1 LQITQVWYSVS
12 IASKQLRLFK
22 GNALSQ
28 DKPWLNSY
36 PEGVPHQID
45 GAQFESLNDLFAQSF
60 NQYGSRLAFDCMGK
74 KITYQDLDELSW
86 DFAAYLQSQG
96 LKKGDRVALMMPNL
110 LQYPIAL
117 LGSLRAGCVV
127 VNVNPMYTARELA
140 YQLNDSGADALVILE
155 NFAHVFQSIQN
166 QVSVKHVLVTNV
178 GELMGLKGHLI
189 NAIVRH
195 VKKAVPSWSL
205 DGVISFKGALQQ
217 GKNTRASFTPVSI
230 KGDDIAFL
238 QYTGGTTGVA
248 KGAVLLHRN
257 ILANIAQIDAW
268 LEPGIRGLRIEQL
281 VFVCALPMYHIF
293 ALTACCLFGLKAG
306 ALNILVTN
314 PRDIAGFVKLLNGLK
329 EFHVFPA
336 VNTLF
341 NALMNHPKFTSID
354 FSSLLVSIGG
364 GMAVQK
370 SVAERW
376 QQLTGKPIAE
386 GYGLSETSPVVCCN
400 TPLIDG
406 FTGTIGLPLPGTDLL
421 ILDNEERLVAIGEPG
436 EICIKG
442 PQLMSGY
449 WNRDAETKQ
458 SMTAQGFFKTGDI
471 AYMTADGYVKI
482 IDRKKDTIVVS
493 GFNVYP
499 NEIEEV
505 LATMPQVLEC
515 AAVGVKDGPAGEAV
529 KVFIVKK
536 DLGLTENQVLE
547 YCKTQLTNY
556 KRPKFI
562 EFRTELPKST
572 VGKILRRELRDL
584 ES

>member
-1 LQITQVWYSVS
+1 M
-12 IASKQLRLFK
+12 
-22 GNALSQ
+22 NQ

-36 PEGVPHQID
+36 PDGVPHQVD

-60 NQYGSRLAFDCMGK
+60 AQYGSRFAFDCMGK
-74 KITYQDLDELSW
+74 KITYKELDELSW
-86 DFAAYLQSQG
+86 QFAAYLQSQG
-96 LKKGDRVALMMPNL
+96 LKKGDRIALMMPNL

-155 NFAHVFQSIQN
+155 NFAHVFQGIQD
-166 QVSVKHVLVTNV
+166 QVSIKHVLVTNV

-189 NAIVRH
+189 NWIIRN

-205 DGVISFKGALQQ
+205 NGVSSFQEALQK
-217 GKNTRASFTPVSI
+217 GKNTRSLFVPVSM
-230 KGDDIAFL
+230 KSDDIAFL

-268 LEPGIRGLRIEQL
+268 LEPGIRGLRIEQM

-293 ALTACCLFGLKAG
+293 ALTACCLFGIKAG
-306 ALNILVTN
+306 GLNILVTN
-314 PRDIAGFVKLLNGLK
+314 PRDIAGFVKLLKGLK

-341 NALMNHPKFTSID
+341 NALMNHPKFSSID

-370 SVAERW
+370 SVADRW

-406 FTGTIGLPLPGTDLL
+406 FTGTIGLPLPGTDVL
-421 ILDNEERLVAIGEPG
+421 ILDNEERSVALGEPG

-471 AYMTADGYVKI
+471 AYMTTDGYVKI

-505 LATMPQVLEC
+505 LTMMPEVLEC

-536 DLGLTENQVLE
+536 DIGLTESQVLE

-556 KRPKFI
+556 KRPKFV

-572 VGKILRRELRDL
+572 VGKILRRELRDN
-584 ES
+584 

>member
-1 LQITQVWYSVS
+1 LNQ
-12 IASKQLRLFK
+12 A
-22 GNALSQ
+22 
-28 DKPWLNSY
+28 KPWLNSY
-36 PEGVPHQID
+36 PDGVPHQID
-45 GAQFESLNDLFAQSF
+45 GAQFESLNHLFAQALD
-60 NQYGSRLAFDCMGK
+60 QYSSRLAFDCMGK
-74 KITYQDLDELSW
+74 KITYKELDELSW
-86 DFAAYLQSQG
+86 QFASYLQSSG
-96 LKKGDRVALMMPNL
+96 LKKGDRIALMMPNL

-155 NFAHVFQSIQN
+155 NFAHVFQSIQD
-166 QVSVKHVLVTNV
+166 QVRVKHVLVTNV

-189 NAIVRH
+189 NAIIRH
-195 VKKAVPSWSL
+195 VKKAVPNWSL
-205 DGVISFKGALQQ
+205 NGVSSFQEALQK
-217 GKNTRASFTPVSI
+217 GKNTRSLFVPVSM

-268 LEPGIRGLRIEQL
+268 LEPGIRGLRIEQM

-293 ALTACCLFGLKAG
+293 ALTACCLFGIKAG
-306 ALNILVTN
+306 GLNILVTN
-314 PRDIAGFVKLLNGLK
+314 PRDIAGFVKLLKGLK

-341 NALMNHPKFTSID
+341 NALMNHPKFSSID

-370 SVAERW
+370 SVADRW

-406 FTGTIGLPLPGTDLL
+406 FTGTIGLPLPGTDVL
-421 ILDNEERLVAIGEPG
+421 ILDNEERSVALGEPG

-471 AYMTADGYVKI
+471 AYMTTDGYVKI

-505 LATMPQVLEC
+505 LTMMPEVLEC

-536 DLGLTENQVLE
+536 DIGLTESQVLE

-556 KRPKFI
+556 KRPKFV

-572 VGKILRRELRDL
+572 VGKILRRELRDN
-584 ES
+584 

>member
-1 LQITQVWYSVS
+1 L
-12 IASKQLRLFK
+12 
-22 GNALSQ
+22 NQ

-36 PEGVPHQID
+36 PDGVPHQID
-45 GAQFESLNDLFAQSF
+45 GSQFESLHDLFSQSC
-60 NQYGSRLAFDCMGK
+60 NQYGSRPAFDCMGK
-74 KITYQDLDELSW
+74 KITYKELDELSW
-86 DFAAYLQSQG
+86 QFAAYLQSSG
-96 LKKGDRVALMMPNL
+96 LKKGDRIALMMPNL

-155 NFAHVFQSIQN
+155 NFAHVFQSIQD
-166 QVSVKHVLVTNV
+166 QVTVKHVLVTSV

-189 NAIVRH
+189 NLIVRH

-205 DGVISFKGALQQ
+205 DSALNFKEALQQ
-217 GKNTRASFTPVSI
+217 GKNTRASFEQVLI

-257 ILANIAQIDAW
+257 ILANIAQIDTW
-268 LEPGIRGLRIEQL
+268 LEPGLRGLRIEQL

-293 ALTACCLFGLKAG
+293 ALTACCLFGIKAG

-314 PRDIAGFVKLLNGLK
+314 PRDIAGFVKLLGGLK
-329 EFHVFPA
+329 EFHIFPA

-341 NALMNHPKFTSID
+341 NALMNHPKFTNID

-370 SVAERW
+370 SVADRW

-421 ILDNEERLVAIGEPG
+421 ILDNDERAVAIGEPG

-515 AAVGVKDGPAGEAV
+515 AAVGVNDGPAGEAV

-536 DLGLTENQVLE
+536 DLELTENQVLE

>member
-1 LQITQVWYSVS
+1 L
-12 IASKQLRLFK
+12 
-22 GNALSQ
+22 NQ

-36 PEGVPHQID
+36 PDGVPHQID
-45 GAQFESLNDLFAQSF
+45 GSQFESLHDLFSQSC
-60 NQYGSRLAFDCMGK
+60 NQYGSRPAFDCMGK
-74 KITYQDLDELSW
+74 KITYKELDELSW
-86 DFAAYLQSQG
+86 QFAAYLQSSG
-96 LKKGDRVALMMPNL
+96 LKKGDRIALMMPNL

-155 NFAHVFQSIQN
+155 NFAHVFQSIQD
-166 QVSVKHVLVTNV
+166 QVTVKHVLVTSV

-189 NAIVRH
+189 NLIVRH

-205 DGVISFKGALQQ
+205 DSALNFKEALQQ
-217 GKNTRASFTPVSI
+217 GKNTRASFEQVLI

-257 ILANIAQIDAW
+257 ILANIAQIDTW
-268 LEPGIRGLRIEQL
+268 LEPGLRGLRIEQL

-293 ALTACCLFGLKAG
+293 ALTACCLFGIKAG

-314 PRDIAGFVKLLNGLK
+314 PRDIAGFVKLLGGLK
-329 EFHVFPA
+329 EFHIFPA

-341 NALMNHPKFTSID
+341 NALMNHPKFTNID

-370 SVAERW
+370 SVADRW

-421 ILDNEERLVAIGEPG
+421 ILDNDERAVAIGEPG

-449 WNRDAETKQ
+449 WNRDTETKQ

-515 AAVGVKDGPAGEAV
+515 AAVGVNDGHAGEAV
-529 KVFIVKK
+529 KVFIVRK
-536 DLGLTENQVLE
+536 DLDLTESQVLE

-572 VGKILRRELRDL
+572 VGKILRRELRGL

>member
-1 LQITQVWYSVS
+1 M
-12 IASKQLRLFK
+12 
-22 GNALSQ
+22 NQ

-36 PEGVPHQID
+36 PDGVPHQVD
-45 GAQFESLNDLFAQSF
+45 ATQFESLNDLFAQSF
-60 NQYGSRLAFDCMGK
+60 SQYGSRLAFDCMGK
-74 KITYQDLDELSW
+74 KITYKELDELSW
-86 DFAAYLQSQG
+86 QFAAYLQSQG
-96 LKKGDRVALMMPNL
+96 LSKGDRIALMMPNL

-155 NFAHVFQSIQN
+155 NFAHVFQSIQD
-166 QVSVKHVLVTNV
+166 QVTVKHVIVTNV

-189 NAIVRH
+189 NWIIRH

-205 DGVISFKGALQQ
+205 NGVSSFKEALQK
-217 GKNTRASFTPVSI
+217 GRNAKASFIPVSM
-230 KGDDIAFL
+230 KSDDIAFL

-268 LEPGIRGLRIEQL
+268 LEPGLRGLRIEQL

-306 ALNILVTN
+306 GLNILVTN
-314 PRDIAGFVKLLNGLK
+314 PRDIPGFVKLLKGLK
-329 EFHVFPA
+329 EFHIFPA

-341 NALMNHPKFTSID
+341 NALMNHPKFSSID

-370 SVAERW
+370 SVADRW
-376 QQLTGKPIAE
+376 QKLTGKPIAE

-406 FTGTIGLPLPGTDLL
+406 FTGTIGLPLPGTDIL

-442 PQLMSGY
+442 PQLMASY
-449 WNRDAETKQ
+449 WNRDTETKQ
-458 SMTAQGFFKTGDI
+458 SMTAHGFFKTGDI

-505 LATMPQVLEC
+505 LTMMPEVLEC
-515 AAVGVKDGPAGEAV
+515 AAVGVKDGAAGEAV

-536 DLGLTENQVLE
+536 DLGLTESQVLE

-562 EFRTELPKST
+562 EFRNELPKSS
-572 VGKILRRELRDL
+572 VGKILRRELRNN
-584 ES
+584 

>member
-1 LQITQVWYSVS
+1 L
-12 IASKQLRLFK
+12 
-22 GNALSQ
+22 NQ

-36 PEGVPHQID
+36 PEGVPHQVD
-45 GAQFESLNDLFAQSF
+45 GTQFESLNDLFAQSF
-60 NQYGSRLAFDCMGK
+60 SQYGSRLAFDCMGK
-74 KITYQDLDELSW
+74 KITYKELDELSW
-86 DFAAYLQSQG
+86 QFAAYLQSQG
-96 LKKGDRVALMMPNL
+96 LSKGDRIALMMPNL

-155 NFAHVFQSIQN
+155 NFAHVFQSIQD
-166 QVSVKHVLVTNV
+166 QVSVKRVLVTNV

-189 NAIVRH
+189 NWIIRH

-205 DGVISFKGALQQ
+205 NGVSSFKEALQK
-217 GKNTRASFTPVSI
+217 GKNARTSFTPVSM

-257 ILANIAQIDAW
+257 ILANIVQIDAW
-268 LEPGIRGLRIEQL
+268 LEPGLRGLRIEQL

-306 ALNILVTN
+306 GLNILVTN
-314 PRDIAGFVKLLNGLK
+314 PRDIPGFVKLLKGLK

-341 NALMNHPKFTSID
+341 NALMNHPKFSSID

-370 SVAERW
+370 SVADRW
-376 QQLTGKPIAE
+376 QKLTGKPIAE

-406 FTGTIGLPLPGTDLL
+406 FTGTIGLPLPGTDIL
-421 ILDNEERLVAIGEPG
+421 ILDNEERSVAIGEPG

-442 PQLMSGY
+442 PQLMASY
-449 WNRDAETKQ
+449 WNRDTETRQ
-458 SMTAQGFFKTGDI
+458 SMTAHGFFKTGDI

-505 LATMPQVLEC
+505 LTMMPEVLEC
-515 AAVGVKDGPAGEAV
+515 AAVGVKDGAAGEAV

-536 DLGLTENQVLE
+536 DLGLTESQVLE

-572 VGKILRRELRDL
+572 VGKILRRELRDN
-584 ES
+584 

>member
-1 LQITQVWYSVS
+1 L
-12 IASKQLRLFK
+12 
-22 GNALSQ
+22 NQ

-36 PEGVPHQID
+36 PDGVPHQVD
-45 GAQFESLNDLFAQSF
+45 GTQFESLNDLFAQSF
-60 NQYGSRLAFDCMGK
+60 AQFGSRLAFDCMGK
-74 KITYQDLDELSW
+74 KITYKELDELSW
-86 DFAAYLQSQG
+86 QFAAYLQSQG
-96 LKKGDRVALMMPNL
+96 LSKGDRIALMMPNL

-155 NFAHVFQSIQN
+155 NFAHVFQSIQD

-189 NAIVRH
+189 NWIIRH

-205 DGVISFKGALQQ
+205 NGVSSFQEALQK
-217 GKNTRASFTPVSI
+217 GKNVRASFVPVSM

-268 LEPGIRGLRIEQL
+268 LEPGLRGLRIEQL

-306 ALNILVTN
+306 CLNILVTN
-314 PRDIAGFVKLLNGLK
+314 PRDISGFVKLLSGLK
-329 EFHVFPA
+329 EFHIFPA

-341 NALMNHPKFTSID
+341 NALMNHPKFSSID

-370 SVAERW
+370 SVADRW
-376 QQLTGKPIAE
+376 QKLTGKPIAE

-406 FTGTIGLPLPGTDLL
+406 FTGTIGLPLPGTDVL

-442 PQLMSGY
+442 PQLMASY

-458 SMTAQGFFKTGDI
+458 SMTTQGFFKTGDI

-505 LATMPQVLEC
+505 LTMMPEVLEC
-515 AAVGVKDGPAGEAV
+515 AAVGVKDGAAGEAV

-536 DLGLTENQVLE
+536 DLGLTESQVLE

-572 VGKILRRELRDL
+572 VGKILRRELRDN
-584 ES
+584 

>member
-1 LQITQVWYSVS
+1 M
-12 IASKQLRLFK
+12 
-22 GNALSQ
+22 NQ

-36 PEGVPHQID
+36 PDGVPHQVD

-60 NQYGSRLAFDCMGK
+60 AQYGSRFAFDCMGK
-74 KITYQDLDELSW
+74 KITYKELDELSW
-86 DFAAYLQSQG
+86 QFAAYLQSQG
-96 LKKGDRVALMMPNL
+96 LKKGDRIALMMPNL

-155 NFAHVFQSIQN
+155 NFAHVFQGIQD
-166 QVSVKHVLVTNV
+166 QVSIKHVLVTNV
-178 GELMGLKGHLI
+178 GELMGLKGHMI
-189 NAIVRH
+189 NWIIRN

-205 DGVISFKGALQQ
+205 NGVSSFQEALQK
-217 GKNTRASFTPVSI
+217 GKNTRSLFVPVSM

-268 LEPGIRGLRIEQL
+268 LEPGIRGLRIEQM

-293 ALTACCLFGLKAG
+293 ALTACCLFGIKAG
-306 ALNILVTN
+306 GLNILVTN
-314 PRDIAGFVKLLNGLK
+314 PRDIAGFVKLLKGLK
-329 EFHVFPA
+329 EFHIFPA

-341 NALMNHPKFTSID
+341 NALMNHPKFSSID

-370 SVAERW
+370 SVADRW

-406 FTGTIGLPLPGTDLL
+406 FTGTIGLPLPGTDVL
-421 ILDNEERLVAIGEPG
+421 ILDNEERSVALGEPG

-471 AYMTADGYVKI
+471 AYMTTDGYVKI

-505 LATMPQVLEC
+505 LTMMPEVLEC

-536 DLGLTENQVLE
+536 DIGLTESQVLE

-556 KRPKFI
+556 KRPKFV

-572 VGKILRRELRDL
+572 VGKILRRELRDN
-584 ES
+584 

>member
-1 LQITQVWYSVS
+1 M
-12 IASKQLRLFK
+12 
-22 GNALSQ
+22 NQ

-36 PEGVPHQID
+36 PDGVPHQVD
-45 GAQFESLNDLFAQSF
+45 GAQFESLNDLFTQSF
-60 NQYGSRLAFDCMGK
+60 AQYGSRLAFDCMGK
-74 KITYQDLDELSW
+74 KITYQELDELSW
-86 DFAAYLQSQG
+86 QFAAYLQSQG
-96 LKKGDRVALMMPNL
+96 LKKGDRIALMMPNL

-155 NFAHVFQSIQN
+155 NFAHVFQSIQD

-189 NAIVRH
+189 NWIIRH

-205 DGVISFKGALQQ
+205 NGVSSFQEALQK
-217 GKNTRASFTPVSI
+217 GKNVRASFVPMSM

-293 ALTACCLFGLKAG
+293 ALTACCLFGIKAG
-306 ALNILVTN
+306 GLNILVTN
-314 PRDIAGFVKLLNGLK
+314 PRDIAGFVRLLKGLK

-341 NALMNHPKFTSID
+341 NALMNHPKFSSID

-370 SVAERW
+370 SVADRW
-376 QQLTGKPIAE
+376 QKLTGKPIAE

-400 TPLIDG
+400 TPLING
-406 FTGTIGLPLPGTDLL
+406 FTGTIGLPLPGTDIL
-421 ILDNEERLVAIGEPG
+421 ILDNEERSVAIGEPG

-442 PQLMSGY
+442 PQLMASY
-449 WNRDAETKQ
+449 WKRDTETKE

-499 NEIEEV
+499 NEVEEV
-505 LATMPQVLEC
+505 LMMMPEVLEC

-536 DLGLTENQVLE
+536 DIGLTESQVLE

-556 KRPKFI
+556 KRPKFV

-572 VGKILRRELRDL
+572 VGKILRRELRDN
-584 ES
+584 

>member
-1 LQITQVWYSVS
+1 L
-12 IASKQLRLFK
+12 
-22 GNALSQ
+22 NQ

-36 PEGVPHQID
+36 PDGVPHQID
-45 GAQFESLNDLFAQSF
+45 GSQFESLHDLFSQSC
-60 NQYGSRLAFDCMGK
+60 NQYGSRPAFDCMGK
-74 KITYQDLDELSW
+74 KITYKELDELSW
-86 DFAAYLQSQG
+86 QFAAYLQSSG
-96 LKKGDRVALMMPNL
+96 LKKGDRIALMMPNL

-155 NFAHVFQSIQN
+155 NFAHVFQSIQD
-166 QVSVKHVLVTNV
+166 QVTVKHVLVTSV

-189 NAIVRH
+189 NLIVRH

-205 DGVISFKGALQQ
+205 DSALNFKEALQQ
-217 GKNTRASFTPVSI
+217 GKNTRASFEQVLI
-230 KGDDIAFL
+230 KDDDIAFL

-257 ILANIAQIDAW
+257 ILANIAQIDTW
-268 LEPGIRGLRIEQL
+268 LEPGLRGLRIEQL

-293 ALTACCLFGLKAG
+293 ALTACCLFGIKAG

-314 PRDIAGFVKLLNGLK
+314 PRDIAGFVKLLGGLK
-329 EFHVFPA
+329 EFHIFPA

-341 NALMNHPKFTSID
+341 NALMNHPKFTNID

-370 SVAERW
+370 SVADRW

-421 ILDNEERLVAIGEPG
+421 ILDNDERAVAIGEPG

-515 AAVGVKDGPAGEAV
+515 AAVGVNDGPAGEAV

-536 DLGLTENQVLE
+536 DLELTENQVLE

>member
-1 LQITQVWYSVS
+1 
-12 IASKQLRLFK
+12 
-22 GNALSQ
+22 
-28 DKPWLNSY
+28 
-36 PEGVPHQID
+36 
-45 GAQFESLNDLFAQSF
+45 
-60 NQYGSRLAFDCMGK
+60 
-74 KITYQDLDELSW
+74 
-86 DFAAYLQSQG
+86 
-96 LKKGDRVALMMPNL
+96 
-110 LQYPIAL
+110 
-117 LGSLRAGCVV
+117 
-127 VNVNPMYTARELA
+127 MYTARELA

-155 NFAHVFQSIQN
+155 NFAHVFQSIQD
-166 QVSVKHVLVTNV
+166 QVTIQHVLVTNV

-189 NAIVRH
+189 NGIIRH
-195 VKKAVPSWSL
+195 VKKAVPTWSL
-205 DGVISFKGALQQ
+205 EGVHNFKEALQQ
-217 GKNTRASFTPVSI
+217 GKNARTSFEPVSI
-230 KGDDIAFL
+230 NGDDIAFL

-268 LEPGIRGLRIEQL
+268 LEPGLRGLRIEQL

-293 ALTACCLFGLKAG
+293 ALTACCLFGIKAG

-314 PRDIAGFVKLLNGLK
+314 PKDIAGFVKLLSGLK
-329 EFHVFPA
+329 EFHIFPA

-341 NALMNHPKFTSID
+341 NALMNHPKFSNID

-370 SVAERW
+370 SVADRW
-376 QQLTGKPIAE
+376 QKLTGKPIAE

-406 FTGTIGLPLPGTDLL
+406 FTGTIGLPLPGTDIL
-421 ILDNEERLVAIGEPG
+421 ILDNEEQTVVIGEPG

-505 LATMPQVLEC
+505 LTMMPEVLEC

-536 DLGLTENQVLE
+536 DLSLTESQVLE
-547 YCKTQLTNY
+547 HCKTQLTNY

>member
-1 LQITQVWYSVS
+1 M
-12 IASKQLRLFK
+12 
-22 GNALSQ
+22 NQ

-36 PEGVPHQID
+36 PDGVPHQID
-45 GAQFESLNDLFAQSF
+45 GSQFESLHDLFSQSC
-60 NQYGSRLAFDCMGK
+60 NQYGSRPAFDCMGK
-74 KITYQDLDELSW
+74 KITYKELDELSW
-86 DFAAYLQSQG
+86 QFAAYLQSSG
-96 LKKGDRVALMMPNL
+96 LKKGDRIALMMPNL

-155 NFAHVFQSIQN
+155 NFAHVFQSIQD
-166 QVSVKHVLVTNV
+166 QVTVKHVLVTSV

-189 NAIVRH
+189 NLIVRH

-205 DGVISFKGALQQ
+205 DSALNFKEALQQ
-217 GKNTRASFTPVSI
+217 GKNTRASFEQVLI

-257 ILANIAQIDAW
+257 ILANIAQIDTW
-268 LEPGIRGLRIEQL
+268 LEPGLRGLRIEQL

-293 ALTACCLFGLKAG
+293 ALTACCLFGIKAG

-314 PRDIAGFVKLLNGLK
+314 PRDIAGFVKLLGGLK
-329 EFHVFPA
+329 EFHIFPA

-341 NALMNHPKFTSID
+341 NALMNHPKFTNID

-370 SVAERW
+370 SVADRW

-421 ILDNEERLVAIGEPG
+421 ILDNDERAVAIGEPG

-449 WNRDAETKQ
+449 WNRDTETKH

-515 AAVGVKDGPAGEAV
+515 AAVGVNDGPAGEAV

-536 DLGLTENQVLE
+536 DLELTESQVLE

-562 EFRTELPKST
+562 EFRNELPKST

>member
-1 LQITQVWYSVS
+1 L
-12 IASKQLRLFK
+12 
-22 GNALSQ
+22 NQ
-28 DKPWLNSY
+28 DKPWLSSY
-36 PEGVPHQID
+36 PDGVPHQVD

-60 NQYGSRLAFDCMGK
+60 NQYGSRLAFECMGK
-74 KITYQDLDELSW
+74 KITYKELDELSW
-86 DFAAYLQSQG
+86 QFAAYLQSQG
-96 LKKGDRVALMMPNL
+96 LRQGDRIALMMPNL

-155 NFAHVFQSIQN
+155 NFAHVFQSIQD
-166 QVSVKHVLVTNV
+166 QVRVKHVLVTSV

-189 NAIVRH
+189 NLIVRH
-195 VKKAVPSWSL
+195 VKKAVPTWSL
-205 DGVISFKGALQQ
+205 QGVFNFKEALQK
-217 GKNTRASFTPVSI
+217 GKNTKASFKPASI

-268 LEPGIRGLRIEQL
+268 LEPGLRGLRIEQL

-306 ALNILVTN
+306 ALNVLVTN

-329 EFHVFPA
+329 EFHIFPA

-341 NALMNHPKFTSID
+341 NALMNHPKFSSID

-370 SVAERW
+370 SVADRW

-406 FTGTIGLPLPGTDLL
+406 FTGTIGLPLPGTDIL
-421 ILDNEERLVAIGEPG
+421 ILDNEERTVAIGEPG

-449 WNRDAETKQ
+449 WKRDAETKQ

-505 LATMPQVLEC
+505 LTMMPEVLEC
-515 AAVGVKDGPAGEAV
+515 AAVGVKDGAAGEAV

-536 DLGLTENQVLE
+536 DLALTENQVLE

-572 VGKILRRELRDL
+572 VGKILRRELRDVD
-584 ES
+584 S

>member
-1 LQITQVWYSVS
+1 M
-12 IASKQLRLFK
+12 
-22 GNALSQ
+22 NQ

-36 PEGVPHQID
+36 PDGVPHQVD

-60 NQYGSRLAFDCMGK
+60 AQYGSRFAFDCMGK
-74 KITYQDLDELSW
+74 KITYKELDELSW
-86 DFAAYLQSQG
+86 QFAAYLQSQG
-96 LKKGDRVALMMPNL
+96 LKKGDRIALMMPNL

-140 YQLNDSGADALVILE
+140 YQLNDCGADALVILE
-155 NFAHVFQSIQN
+155 NFAHVFQSIQD
-166 QVSVKHVLVTNV
+166 QVSIKHVLVTNV

-189 NAIVRH
+189 NAIIRH
-195 VKKAVPSWSL
+195 VKKAVPNWSL
-205 DGVISFKGALQQ
+205 NGVSSFQEALQK
-217 GKNTRASFTPVSI
+217 GKNTRSLFVPVSM

-268 LEPGIRGLRIEQL
+268 LEPGIRGLRIEQM

-293 ALTACCLFGLKAG
+293 ALTACCLFGIKAG
-306 ALNILVTN
+306 GLNILVTN
-314 PRDIAGFVKLLNGLK
+314 PRDIAGFVKLLKGLK

-341 NALMNHPKFTSID
+341 NALMNHPKFSSID

-370 SVAERW
+370 SVADRW

-406 FTGTIGLPLPGTDLL
+406 FTGTIGLPLPGTDVL
-421 ILDNEERLVAIGEPG
+421 ILDNEERSVALGEPG

-471 AYMTADGYVKI
+471 AYMTTDGYVKI

-505 LATMPQVLEC
+505 LTMMPEVLEC

-536 DLGLTENQVLE
+536 DIGLTESQVLE

-556 KRPKFI
+556 KRPKFV

>member
-1 LQITQVWYSVS
+1 L
-12 IASKQLRLFK
+12 
-22 GNALSQ
+22 NQ
-28 DKPWLNSY
+28 DKPWLSSY
-36 PEGVPHQID
+36 PDGVPHQVD
-45 GAQFESLNDLFAQSF
+45 GAQFESLNELFTQSF

-74 KITYQDLDELSW
+74 KITYKELDELSW
-86 DFAAYLQSQG
+86 QFAAYLQSQG
-96 LKKGDRVALMMPNL
+96 LKKGDRIALMMPNL

-155 NFAHVFQSIQN
+155 NFAHVFQSIQD
-166 QVSVKHVLVTNV
+166 QVTIQHVLVTSV

-189 NAIVRH
+189 NLIVRH

-205 DGVISFKGALQQ
+205 EGAFSFKEALQQ
-217 GKNTRASFTPVSI
+217 GKNTKASFEPVSI

-257 ILANIAQIDAW
+257 ILANIAQIDVW
-268 LEPGIRGLRIEQL
+268 LEPGLRGLRIEQL
-281 VFVCALPMYHIF
+281 VFICALPMYHIF
-293 ALTACCLFGLKAG
+293 ALTACCLFGIKAG

-370 SVAERW
+370 SVADRW

-400 TPLIDG
+400 TPLIEG
-406 FTGTIGLPLPGTDLL
+406 FTGTIGLPLPGTDIL
-421 ILDNEERLVAIGEPG
+421 ILDNEERVVAIGEPG

-449 WNRDAETKQ
+449 WNRDTETKQ

-471 AYMTADGYVKI
+471 AYMNADGYVKI

-505 LATMPQVLEC
+505 LTMMPEVLEC

-536 DLGLTENQVLE
+536 DLSLTESQVLE

-562 EFRTELPKST
+562 EFKTELPKST

>member
-1 LQITQVWYSVS
+1 L
-12 IASKQLRLFK
+12 
-22 GNALSQ
+22 NQ
-28 DKPWLNSY
+28 DKPWLKSY
-36 PEGVPHQID
+36 PDGVPHQVD
-45 GAQFESLNDLFAQSF
+45 ESQFESLNDLFAQSF
-60 NQYGSRLAFDCMGK
+60 AQYGSRLAFDCMGK
-74 KITYQDLDELSW
+74 KITYKELDELSW
-86 DFAAYLQSQG
+86 QFAAYLQSQG
-96 LKKGDRVALMMPNL
+96 LCKGDRIALMMPNL

-127 VNVNPMYTARELA
+127 VNVNPMYTPRELA

-155 NFAHVFQSIQN
+155 NFAHVFQKIQD
-166 QVSVKHVLVTNV
+166 QVRVKHVIVTNV

-189 NAIVRH
+189 NWIIRH
-195 VKKAVPSWSL
+195 IKKAVPSWSL
-205 DGVISFKGALQQ
+205 NGVSSFQEALQK
-217 GKNTRASFTPVSI
+217 GKNARTSFAPVSM

-268 LEPGIRGLRIEQL
+268 LEPGLRGLRIEQL

-293 ALTACCLFGLKAG
+293 ALTACCLFGLRAG
-306 ALNILVTN
+306 SLNILVTN
-314 PRDIAGFVKLLNGLK
+314 PRDIAGFVKLLKGLK

-341 NALMNHPKFTSID
+341 NALMNHPKFSSID

-370 SVAERW
+370 SVADRW

-406 FTGTIGLPLPGTDLL
+406 FTGTIGLPLPGTDVL
-421 ILDNEERLVAIGEPG
+421 ILDNEERSVAIGEAG

-442 PQLMSGY
+442 PQLMASY

-471 AYMTADGYVKI
+471 GYMTADGYVKI

-505 LATMPQVLEC
+505 LAMMPEVLES
-515 AAVGVKDGPAGEAV
+515 AAVGVNDGPAGEAV
-529 KVFIVKK
+529 KVFIVRK

-562 EFRTELPKST
+562 EFRSELPKST
-572 VGKILRRELRDL
+572 VGKILRRELRD
-584 ES
+584 S

>member
-1 LQITQVWYSVS
+1 L
-12 IASKQLRLFK
+12 
-22 GNALSQ
+22 NQ

-36 PEGVPHQID
+36 PDGVPHQVD
-45 GAQFESLNDLFAQSF
+45 GAQFESLNDLFTQSF
-60 NQYGSRLAFDCMGK
+60 AQYRSRLAFDCMGK
-74 KITYQDLDELSW
+74 KITYQELDELSW
-86 DFAAYLQSQG
+86 QFAAYLQSQG
-96 LKKGDRVALMMPNL
+96 LKKGDRIALMMPNL

-155 NFAHVFQSIQN
+155 NFAHVFQSIQD

-189 NAIVRH
+189 NWIIRY

-205 DGVISFKGALQQ
+205 NGVSSFQEALQK
-217 GKNTRASFTPVSI
+217 GKNVRASFVPMSM

-293 ALTACCLFGLKAG
+293 ALTACCLFGIKAG
-306 ALNILVTN
+306 GLNILVTN
-314 PRDIAGFVKLLNGLK
+314 PRDIAGFVKLLKGLK

-341 NALMNHPKFTSID
+341 NALMNHPKFSSID

-370 SVAERW
+370 SVADRW

-400 TPLIDG
+400 TPLING
-406 FTGTIGLPLPGTDLL
+406 FTGTIGLPLPGTDVL
-421 ILDNEERLVAIGEPG
+421 ILDNEERSVAIGEPG
-436 EICIKG
+436 EICIRG

-505 LATMPQVLEC
+505 LTMMPQVLEC

-536 DLGLTENQVLE
+536 DLGLTESQVLE

-556 KRPKFI
+556 KRPKFV

-572 VGKILRRELRDL
+572 VGKILRRELRDH
-584 ES
+584 

>member
-1 LQITQVWYSVS
+1 L
-12 IASKQLRLFK
+12 
-22 GNALSQ
+22 NQ
-28 DKPWLNSY
+28 DKPWLKSY
-36 PEGVPHQID
+36 PDGVPHQVD
-45 GAQFESLNDLFAQSF
+45 ESQFESLNDLFAQSF
-60 NQYGSRLAFDCMGK
+60 AQYGSRLAFDCMGK
-74 KITYQDLDELSW
+74 KITYKELDELSW
-86 DFAAYLQSQG
+86 QFAAYLQSQG
-96 LKKGDRVALMMPNL
+96 LSKGDRIALMMPNL

-117 LGSLRAGCVV
+117 LGSLWAGCVV
-127 VNVNPMYTARELA
+127 VNVNPMYTPRELA

-155 NFAHVFQSIQN
+155 NFAHVFQKIQD
-166 QVSVKHVLVTNV
+166 QVRVKHVIVTNV

-189 NAIVRH
+189 NWIIRH
-195 VKKAVPSWSL
+195 IKKAVPSWSL
-205 DGVISFKGALQQ
+205 NGVSSFQEALQK
-217 GKNTRASFTPVSI
+217 GKNARTSFAPVSM

-268 LEPGIRGLRIEQL
+268 LEPGLRGLRIEQL

-293 ALTACCLFGLKAG
+293 ALTACCLFGLRAG
-306 ALNILVTN
+306 SLNILVTN
-314 PRDIAGFVKLLNGLK
+314 PRDIAGFVKLLKGLK

-341 NALMNHPKFTSID
+341 NALMNHPKFSSID

-370 SVAERW
+370 SVADRW

-406 FTGTIGLPLPGTDLL
+406 FTGTIGLPLPGTDVL
-421 ILDNEERLVAIGEPG
+421 ILDNEERSVAIGEAG

-442 PQLMSGY
+442 PQLMASY

-471 AYMTADGYVKI
+471 GYMTADGYVKI

-505 LATMPQVLEC
+505 LAMMPEVLES
-515 AAVGVKDGPAGEAV
+515 AAVGVNDGPAGEAV
-529 KVFIVKK
+529 KVFIVRK

-562 EFRTELPKST
+562 EFRSELPKST
-572 VGKILRRELRDL
+572 VGKILRRELRD
-584 ES
+584 S

>member
-1 LQITQVWYSVS
+1 M
-12 IASKQLRLFK
+12 
-22 GNALSQ
+22 NQ

-36 PEGVPHQID
+36 PDGVPHQVD
-45 GAQFESLNDLFAQSF
+45 GTQFESLNDLFAQSF
-60 NQYGSRLAFDCMGK
+60 AQYGSRLAFDCMGK
-74 KITYQDLDELSW
+74 KITYKELDELSW
-86 DFAAYLQSQG
+86 QFAAYLQSQG
-96 LKKGDRVALMMPNL
+96 LSKGDRIALMMPNL

-155 NFAHVFQSIQN
+155 NFAHVFQSIQD
-166 QVSVKHVLVTNV
+166 QVSVKHVLATSV
-178 GELMGLKGHLI
+178 GELMGFKGHLI
-189 NAIVRH
+189 NWIIRH

-205 DGVISFKGALQQ
+205 NGVSSFQEALQK
-217 GKNTRASFTPVSI
+217 GKNVRASFVPVSM
-230 KGDDIAFL
+230 KSNDIAFL

-268 LEPGIRGLRIEQL
+268 LEPGLRGLRIEQL

-306 ALNILVTN
+306 GLNILVTN
-314 PRDIAGFVKLLNGLK
+314 PRDIPGFVKLLKGLK

-341 NALMNHPKFTSID
+341 NALMNHPKFSSID

-370 SVAERW
+370 SVADRW
-376 QQLTGKPIAE
+376 QKLTGKPIAE

-406 FTGTIGLPLPGTDLL
+406 FTGTIGLPLPGTDIL
-421 ILDNEERLVAIGEPG
+421 ILDNEERSVAIGEPG

-442 PQLMSGY
+442 PQLMASY
-449 WNRDAETKQ
+449 WKRDTETKE
-458 SMTAQGFFKTGDI
+458 SMTAHGFFKTGDI

-505 LATMPQVLEC
+505 LTMMPEVLEC

-536 DLGLTENQVLE
+536 DLGLTESQVLE

-562 EFRTELPKST
+562 EFRNELPKST
-572 VGKILRRELRDL
+572 VGKILRRELRDN
-584 ES
+584 

>member
-1 LQITQVWYSVS
+1 M
-12 IASKQLRLFK
+12 
-22 GNALSQ
+22 NQ
-28 DKPWLNSY
+28 DKPWLSSY
-36 PEGVPHQID
+36 PDGVPHQVD

-74 KITYQDLDELSW
+74 KITYKELDELSW
-86 DFAAYLQSQG
+86 QFAAYLQSQG
-96 LKKGDRVALMMPNL
+96 LGKGDRIALMMPNL

-155 NFAHVFQSIQN
+155 NFAHVFQSIQD
-166 QVSVKHVLVTNV
+166 QVRVKHVLVTSV
-178 GELMGLKGHLI
+178 GELMGFKGHLI
-189 NAIVRH
+189 NLIVRH
-195 VKKAVPSWSL
+195 VKKAVPTWSL
-205 DGVISFKGALQQ
+205 QGVLNFKEALQK
-217 GKNTRASFTPVSI
+217 GKNTKASFKPASI

-268 LEPGIRGLRIEQL
+268 LEPGLRGLRIEQL

-306 ALNILVTN
+306 ALNVLVTN

-329 EFHVFPA
+329 EFHIFPA

-341 NALMNHPKFTSID
+341 NALMNHPKFSSID

-370 SVAERW
+370 SVADRW

-406 FTGTIGLPLPGTDLL
+406 FTGTIGLPLPGTDIL
-421 ILDNEERLVAIGEPG
+421 ILDNEERTVAIGEPG

-449 WNRDAETKQ
+449 WKRDAETKQ

-505 LATMPQVLEC
+505 LTMMPEVLEC
-515 AAVGVKDGPAGEAV
+515 AAVGVKDGAAGEAV

-536 DLGLTENQVLE
+536 DLALTENQVLE

-572 VGKILRRELRDL
+572 VGKILRRELRDI

>member
-1 LQITQVWYSVS
+1 M
-12 IASKQLRLFK
+12 
-22 GNALSQ
+22 NQ

-36 PEGVPHQID
+36 PEGVPYQID
-45 GAQFESLNDLFAQSF
+45 GAQFESLNELFAQSF
-60 NQYGSRLAFDCMGK
+60 NRYGSRIAFDCMGK
-74 KITYQDLDELSW
+74 KITYKELDELSW
-86 DFAAYLQSQG
+86 QFAAYLQSSG
-96 LKKGDRVALMMPNL
+96 LKKGDRIALMMPNL

-155 NFAHVFQSIQN
+155 NFAHVFQSIQD
-166 QVSVKHVLVTNV
+166 QVRVKHVIVTNV

-189 NAIVRH
+189 NFIVRH
-195 VKKAVPSWSL
+195 VKKAVPTWSL
-205 DGVISFKGALQQ
+205 AGMLNFKEALQQ
-217 GKNTRASFTPVSI
+217 GKNTKSSFESVSMR
-230 KGDDIAFL
+230 GDDIAFL

-257 ILANIAQIDAW
+257 ILANISQIDAW
-268 LEPGIRGLRIEQL
+268 LEPGLRGLRIEQL

-306 ALNILVTN
+306 AMNILVTN
-314 PRDIAGFVKLLNGLK
+314 PRDIAGFVKLLTGLK

-341 NALMNHPKFTSID
+341 NALMNHPKFSSID

-370 SVAERW
+370 SVADRW

-400 TPLIDG
+400 TPLING
-406 FTGTIGLPLPGTDLL
+406 FTGTIGLPLPGTDIL
-421 ILDNEERLVAIGEPG
+421 ILDNEERSVAIGEPG

-499 NEIEEV
+499 NEVEEV
-505 LATMPQVLEC
+505 LATMPEVLEC
-515 AAVGVKDGPAGEAV
+515 AAVGIKDGPAGEAV
-529 KVFIVKK
+529 KVFIVRK

-562 EFRTELPKST
+562 EFRAELPKST

>member
-1 LQITQVWYSVS
+1 M
-12 IASKQLRLFK
+12 
-22 GNALSQ
+22 NQ

-36 PEGVPHQID
+36 PDGVPHQVD
-45 GAQFESLNDLFAQSF
+45 GTQFESLNDLFAQSF
-60 NQYGSRLAFDCMGK
+60 AQFGSRLAFDCMGK
-74 KITYQDLDELSW
+74 KITYKELDELSW
-86 DFAAYLQSQG
+86 QFAAYLQSQG
-96 LKKGDRVALMMPNL
+96 LSKGDRIALMMPNL
-110 LQYPIAL
+110 LQYPVAL

-155 NFAHVFQSIQN
+155 NFAHVFQSIQD

-189 NAIVRH
+189 NLIIRH
-195 VKKAVPSWSL
+195 LKKAVPSWSL
-205 DGVISFKGALQQ
+205 NGVSSFQEALQK
-217 GKNTRASFTPVSI
+217 GKNVRASFTSVSM

-268 LEPGIRGLRIEQL
+268 LEPGLRGLRIEQL

-306 ALNILVTN
+306 CLNILVTN
-314 PRDIAGFVKLLNGLK
+314 PRDISGFVKLLSGLK
-329 EFHVFPA
+329 EFHIFPA

-341 NALMNHPKFTSID
+341 NALMNHPKFSSID

-370 SVAERW
+370 SVADRW
-376 QQLTGKPIAE
+376 QKLTGKPIAE

-406 FTGTIGLPLPGTDLL
+406 FTGTIGLPLPGTDIL
-421 ILDNEERLVAIGEPG
+421 ILDNEERSVPIGEPG

-442 PQLMSGY
+442 PQLMASY
-449 WNRDAETKQ
+449 WNRDTETKQ

-505 LATMPQVLEC
+505 LTMMPEVLEC
-515 AAVGVKDGPAGEAV
+515 AAVGVKDGAAGEAV

-536 DLGLTENQVLE
+536 DLGLTESQVLE

-584 ES
+584 

>member
-1 LQITQVWYSVS
+1 M
-12 IASKQLRLFK
+12 
-22 GNALSQ
+22 NQ

-36 PEGVPHQID
+36 PDGVPHQVD

-60 NQYGSRLAFDCMGK
+60 AQYGSRFAFDCMGK
-74 KITYQDLDELSW
+74 KITYKELDELSW
-86 DFAAYLQSQG
+86 QFAAYLQSQG
-96 LKKGDRVALMMPNL
+96 LKKGDRIALMMPNL

-140 YQLNDSGADALVILE
+140 YQLNDCGADALVILE
-155 NFAHVFQSIQN
+155 NFAHVFQSIQD
-166 QVSVKHVLVTNV
+166 QVSIKHVLVTNV

-189 NAIVRH
+189 NWIIRY

-205 DGVISFKGALQQ
+205 NGVSSFQEALQQ
-217 GKNTRASFTPVSI
+217 GKNTKASFEPVSM

-268 LEPGIRGLRIEQL
+268 LEPGIRGLRIEQM

-293 ALTACCLFGLKAG
+293 ALTACCLFGIKAG
-306 ALNILVTN
+306 GLNILVTN
-314 PRDIAGFVKLLNGLK
+314 PRDIAGFVKLLKGLK

-341 NALMNHPKFTSID
+341 NALMNHPKFSSID

-370 SVAERW
+370 SVADRW

-406 FTGTIGLPLPGTDLL
+406 FTGTIGLPLPGTDVL
-421 ILDNEERLVAIGEPG
+421 ILDNEERSVALGEPG

-471 AYMTADGYVKI
+471 AYMTTDGYVKI

-505 LATMPQVLEC
+505 LTMMPEVLEC

-536 DLGLTENQVLE
+536 DIGLTESQVLE

-556 KRPKFI
+556 KRPKFV

-572 VGKILRRELRDL
+572 VGKILRRELRDN
-584 ES
+584 

>member
-1 LQITQVWYSVS
+1 L
-12 IASKQLRLFK
+12 
-22 GNALSQ
+22 NQ
-28 DKPWLNSY
+28 DKPWLSSY
-36 PEGVPHQID
+36 PDGVPYQVD
-45 GAQFESLNDLFAQSF
+45 GSQFESLNDLFANSF
-60 NQYGSRLAFDCMGK
+60 NQFGLRLAFDCMGK
-74 KITYQDLDELSW
+74 KITYKELDELSW
-86 DFAAYLQSQG
+86 QFAAYLQSSG
-96 LKKGDRVALMMPNL
+96 LKKGDRIALMMPNL

-166 QVSVKHVLVTNV
+166 QVRVKHVLVTSV

-189 NAIVRH
+189 NLIVRH
-195 VKKAVPSWSL
+195 VKKAVPSWAL
-205 DGVISFKGALQQ
+205 EGALNFKEALQQ
-217 GKNTRASFTPVSI
+217 GKNAKASFKPVSI

-268 LEPGIRGLRIEQL
+268 LEPGLRGLRIEQL

-306 ALNILVTN
+306 ALNVLVTN
-314 PRDIAGFVKLLNGLK
+314 PRDIGGFVKLLNGIK

-341 NALMNHPKFTSID
+341 NALMNHPKFSSID

-370 SVAERW
+370 SVADRW

-406 FTGTIGLPLPGTDLL
+406 FTGTIGLPLPGTDIL
-421 ILDNEERLVAIGEPG
+421 ILDNDERSVAIGEAG

-536 DLGLTENQVLE
+536 DLSLTESQVLE

-562 EFRTELPKST
+562 EFKTELPKST

>member
-1 LQITQVWYSVS
+1 M
-12 IASKQLRLFK
+12 
-22 GNALSQ
+22 NQ

-36 PEGVPHQID
+36 PDGVPHQID
-45 GAQFESLNDLFAQSF
+45 GSQFESLHDLFSQSC
-60 NQYGSRLAFDCMGK
+60 NQYGSRPAFDCMGK
-74 KITYQDLDELSW
+74 KITYKELDELSW
-86 DFAAYLQSQG
+86 QFAAYLQSSG
-96 LKKGDRVALMMPNL
+96 LKKGDRIALMMPNL

-155 NFAHVFQSIQN
+155 NFAHVFQSIQD
-166 QVSVKHVLVTNV
+166 QVTVKHVLVTSV

-189 NAIVRH
+189 NLIVRH
-195 VKKAVPSWSL
+195 VKKAVPNWSL
-205 DGVISFKGALQQ
+205 DSALNFKEALQQ
-217 GKNTRASFTPVSI
+217 GKNTRASFEQVLI

-257 ILANIAQIDAW
+257 ILANITQIDTW
-268 LEPGIRGLRIEQL
+268 LEPGLRGLRIEQL

-293 ALTACCLFGLKAG
+293 ALTACCLFGIKAG

-314 PRDIAGFVKLLNGLK
+314 PRDIAGFVKLLGGLK
-329 EFHVFPA
+329 EFHIFPA

-341 NALMNHPKFTSID
+341 NALMNHPKFTNID

-370 SVAERW
+370 SVADRW

-421 ILDNEERLVAIGEPG
+421 ILDNDERAVAIGEPG

-449 WNRDAETKQ
+449 WNRDTETKQ

-515 AAVGVKDGPAGEAV
+515 AAVGVNDGPAGEAV

-536 DLGLTENQVLE
+536 DLELTESQVLE

-562 EFRTELPKST
+562 EFRNELPKST

>member
-1 LQITQVWYSVS
+1 MNL
-12 IASKQLRLFK
+12 K
-22 GNALSQ
+22 GNPLNQ
-28 DKPWLNSY
+28 EKPWLNSY
-36 PEGVPHQID
+36 PNGVPHQID
-45 GAQFESLNDLFAQSF
+45 GSQFESLNDLFAKSLD
-60 NQYGSRLAFDCMGK
+60 QYGSRVAFDCMGK
-74 KITYQDLDELSW
+74 KITYKELDELSW
-86 DFAAYLQSQG
+86 QFAAYLQSSG
-96 LKKGDRVALMMPNL
+96 LKKGDRIALMMPNL

-155 NFAHVFQSIQN
+155 NFAHVFQSIQD
-166 QVSVKHVLVTNV
+166 QVNVKHVLVTNV

-189 NAIVRH
+189 NLIVRN
-195 VKKAVPSWSL
+195 VKKAVPTWSL
-205 DGVISFKGALQQ
+205 GGVLNFKEALQK
-217 GKNTRASFTPVSI
+217 GKNAQASFEPASI

-306 ALNILVTN
+306 GLNILVTN

-341 NALMNHPKFTSID
+341 NALMNHPKFSKID

-370 SVAERW
+370 SVADRW

-406 FTGTIGLPLPGTDLL
+406 FTGTIGLPLPGTDIV
-421 ILDNEERLVAIGEPG
+421 ILDNEERSVAIGEPG
-436 EICIKG
+436 EICVKG

-449 WNRDAETKQ
+449 WNQDVETKQ

-499 NEIEEV
+499 NEIEDV
-505 LATMPQVLEC
+505 LTMMPEVLEC

-536 DLGLTENQVLE
+536 DLGLTESQVLE

>member
-1 LQITQVWYSVS
+1 M
-12 IASKQLRLFK
+12 
-22 GNALSQ
+22 NQ

-36 PEGVPHQID
+36 PEGVPHQVD
-45 GAQFESLNDLFAQSF
+45 GTQFESLNHLFAQALD
-60 NQYGSRLAFDCMGK
+60 QYSSRLAFDCMGK
-74 KITYQDLDELSW
+74 KITYKELDELSW
-86 DFAAYLQSQG
+86 QFASYLQSSG
-96 LKKGDRVALMMPNL
+96 LKKGDRIALMMPNL

-155 NFAHVFQSIQN
+155 NFAHVFQGIQD
-166 QVSVKHVLVTNV
+166 QVSIKHVLVTNV

-189 NAIVRH
+189 NWIIRN

-205 DGVISFKGALQQ
+205 NGVSSFQEALQK
-217 GKNTRASFTPVSI
+217 GKNTRSLFVPVSM
-230 KGDDIAFL
+230 KSDDIAFL

-268 LEPGIRGLRIEQL
+268 LEPGIRGLRIEQM

-293 ALTACCLFGLKAG
+293 ALTACCLFGIKAG
-306 ALNILVTN
+306 GLNILVTN
-314 PRDIAGFVKLLNGLK
+314 PRDIAGFVKLLKGLK

-341 NALMNHPKFTSID
+341 NALMNHPKFSSID
-354 FSSLLVSIGG
+354 FSPLLVSIGG

-370 SVAERW
+370 SVADRW
-376 QQLTGKPIAE
+376 QKLTGKPIAE

-406 FTGTIGLPLPGTDLL
+406 FTGTIGLPLPGTDVL
-421 ILDNEERLVAIGEPG
+421 ILDNEERSVALGEPG

-471 AYMTADGYVKI
+471 AYMTTDGYVKI

-505 LATMPQVLEC
+505 LTMMPEVLEC

-536 DLGLTENQVLE
+536 DIGLTESQVLE

-556 KRPKFI
+556 KRPKFV

-572 VGKILRRELRDL
+572 VGKILRRELRDN
-584 ES
+584 

>member
-1 LQITQVWYSVS
+1 M
-12 IASKQLRLFK
+12 
-22 GNALSQ
+22 NQ

-36 PEGVPHQID
+36 PDGVPHQVD

-60 NQYGSRLAFDCMGK
+60 AQYGSRFAFDCMGK
-74 KITYQDLDELSW
+74 KITYKELDELSW
-86 DFAAYLQSQG
+86 QFAAYLQSQG
-96 LKKGDRVALMMPNL
+96 LKKGDRIALMMPNL

-140 YQLNDSGADALVILE
+140 YQLNDCGADALVILE
-155 NFAHVFQSIQN
+155 NFAHVFQSIQD
-166 QVSVKHVLVTNV
+166 QVSIKHVLVTNV

-189 NAIVRH
+189 NWIIRY

-205 DGVISFKGALQQ
+205 NGVSSFQEALQQ
-217 GKNTRASFTPVSI
+217 GKNTKASFEPVSM

-268 LEPGIRGLRIEQL
+268 LEPGIRGLRIEQM

-293 ALTACCLFGLKAG
+293 ALTACCLFGIKAG
-306 ALNILVTN
+306 GLNILVTN
-314 PRDIAGFVKLLNGLK
+314 PRDIAGFVRLLKGLK

-341 NALMNHPKFTSID
+341 NALMNHPKFSSID

-370 SVAERW
+370 SVADRW

-406 FTGTIGLPLPGTDLL
+406 FTGTIGLPLPGTDVL
-421 ILDNEERLVAIGEPG
+421 ILDNEERSVALGEPG

-471 AYMTADGYVKI
+471 AYMTTDGYVKI

-505 LATMPQVLEC
+505 LTMMPEVLEC

-536 DLGLTENQVLE
+536 DIGLTESQVLE

-556 KRPKFI
+556 KRPKFV

-572 VGKILRRELRDL
+572 VGKILRRELRDN
-584 ES
+584 

>member
-1 LQITQVWYSVS
+1 M
-12 IASKQLRLFK
+12 
-22 GNALSQ
+22 NQ
-28 DKPWLNSY
+28 DKPWLDSY
-36 PEGVPHQID
+36 PDGVPHQVD

-60 NQYGSRLAFDCMGK
+60 AQYGSRLAFDCMGK
-74 KITYQDLDELSW
+74 KITYKELDELSW
-86 DFAAYLQSQG
+86 QFAAYLQSQG
-96 LKKGDRVALMMPNL
+96 LKKGDRIALMMPNL

-140 YQLNDSGADALVILE
+140 YQLNDSGADTLVILE
-155 NFAHVFQSIQN
+155 NFAHVFQSIQD

-189 NAIVRH
+189 NWIIRY

-205 DGVISFKGALQQ
+205 NGVSSFQEALQK
-217 GKNTRASFTPVSI
+217 GKNVRASFVPMSM

-293 ALTACCLFGLKAG
+293 ALTACCLFGIKAG
-306 ALNILVTN
+306 GLNILVTN
-314 PRDIAGFVKLLNGLK
+314 PRDIAGFVKLLKGLK

-341 NALMNHPKFTSID
+341 NALMNHPKFSSID

-370 SVAERW
+370 SVADRW
-376 QQLTGKPIAE
+376 QKLTGKPIAE

-400 TPLIDG
+400 TPLING
-406 FTGTIGLPLPGTDLL
+406 FTGTIGLPLPGTDIL
-421 ILDNEERLVAIGEPG
+421 ILDNEERSVAIGEPG

-442 PQLMSGY
+442 PQLMASY
-449 WNRDAETKQ
+449 WKRDTETKE

-505 LATMPQVLEC
+505 LTMMPEVLEC

-536 DLGLTENQVLE
+536 DLGLTESQVLE

-572 VGKILRRELRDL
+572 VGKILRRELRNN
-584 ES
+584 

>member
-1 LQITQVWYSVS
+1 M
-12 IASKQLRLFK
+12 RFFK
-22 GNALSQ
+22 GNALNQ

-36 PEGVPHQID
+36 PDGVPHQID
-45 GAQFESLNDLFAQSF
+45 GSQFESLHNLFSQSC
-60 NQYGSRLAFDCMGK
+60 NQYGSRPAFDCMGK
-74 KITYQDLDELSW
+74 KITYKELDELSW
-86 DFAAYLQSQG
+86 QFAAFLQSSG
-96 LKKGDRVALMMPNL
+96 LKRGDRIALMMPNL

-140 YQLNDSGADALVILE
+140 YQLNDSGAVALVILE

-166 QVSVKHVLVTNV
+166 QVTVKHVLVTNV

-189 NAIVRH
+189 NGIIRH
-195 VKKAVPSWSL
+195 VKKAVPTWSL
-205 DGVISFKGALQQ
+205 EGALNFKEALQQ
-217 GKNTRASFTPVSI
+217 GKNTRASFEQVLI

-306 ALNILVTN
+306 GLNILVTN
-314 PRDIAGFVKLLNGLK
+314 PRDIGGFVKLLNGLK

-341 NALMNHPKFTSID
+341 NALMNHPKFSKID

-370 SVAERW
+370 SVADRW

-406 FTGTIGLPLPGTDLL
+406 FTGTIGLPLPGTDIL
-421 ILDNEERLVAIGEPG
+421 ILDNDERSVAIGEPG

-505 LATMPQVLEC
+505 LTMMPEVLEC

-536 DLGLTENQVLE
+536 DLGLTESQVLE

>member
-1 LQITQVWYSVS
+1 M
-12 IASKQLRLFK
+12 
-22 GNALSQ
+22 NQ

-36 PEGVPHQID
+36 PDGVPHQID
-45 GAQFESLNDLFAQSF
+45 GSQFESLHDLFSQSC
-60 NQYGSRLAFDCMGK
+60 NQYGSRPAFDCMGK
-74 KITYQDLDELSW
+74 KITYKELDELSW
-86 DFAAYLQSQG
+86 QFAAYLQSSG
-96 LKKGDRVALMMPNL
+96 LKKGDRIALMMPNL

-155 NFAHVFQSIQN
+155 NFAHVFQSIQD
-166 QVSVKHVLVTNV
+166 QVTVKHVLVTSV

-189 NAIVRH
+189 NLIVRH

-205 DGVISFKGALQQ
+205 DSALNFKEALQQ
-217 GKNTRASFTPVSI
+217 GKNTRASFEQVLI

-257 ILANIAQIDAW
+257 ILANIAQIDTW
-268 LEPGIRGLRIEQL
+268 LEPGLRGLRIEQL

-293 ALTACCLFGLKAG
+293 ALTACCLFGIKAG

-314 PRDIAGFVKLLNGLK
+314 PRDIAGFVKLLGGLK
-329 EFHVFPA
+329 EFHIFPA

-341 NALMNHPKFTSID
+341 NALMNHPKFTNID

-370 SVAERW
+370 SVADRW

-421 ILDNEERLVAIGEPG
+421 ILDNDERAVAIGEPG

-515 AAVGVKDGPAGEAV
+515 AAVGVNDGPAGEAV
-529 KVFIVKK
+529 KVFIVRK
-536 DLGLTENQVLE
+536 DLDLTESQVLE

-562 EFRTELPKST
+562 EFRNELPKST

>member
-1 LQITQVWYSVS
+1 M
-12 IASKQLRLFK
+12 
-22 GNALSQ
+22 NQ

-36 PEGVPHQID
+36 PDGVPHQVD

-60 NQYGSRLAFDCMGK
+60 AQYGSRFAFDCMGK
-74 KITYQDLDELSW
+74 KITYKELDELSW
-86 DFAAYLQSQG
+86 QFAAYLQSQG
-96 LKKGDRVALMMPNL
+96 LKKGDRIALMMPNL

-155 NFAHVFQSIQN
+155 NFAHVFQGIQD
-166 QVSVKHVLVTNV
+166 QVSIKHVLVTNV

-189 NAIVRH
+189 NWIIRN

-205 DGVISFKGALQQ
+205 NGVSSFQEALQQ
-217 GKNTRASFTPVSI
+217 GKNTKASFEPVSM

-268 LEPGIRGLRIEQL
+268 LEPGIRGLRIEQM

-293 ALTACCLFGLKAG
+293 ALTACCLFGIKAG
-306 ALNILVTN
+306 GLNILVTN
-314 PRDIAGFVKLLNGLK
+314 PRDIAGFVKLLKGLK

-341 NALMNHPKFTSID
+341 NALMNHPKFSSID

-370 SVAERW
+370 SVADRW

-406 FTGTIGLPLPGTDLL
+406 FTGTIGLPLPGTDVL
-421 ILDNEERLVAIGEPG
+421 ILDNEERSVALGEPG

-471 AYMTADGYVKI
+471 AYMTTDGYVKI

-505 LATMPQVLEC
+505 LTMMPEVLEC

-536 DLGLTENQVLE
+536 DLGLTESQVLE

-556 KRPKFI
+556 KRPKFV

-572 VGKILRRELRDL
+572 VGKILRRELRDN
-584 ES
+584 

>member
-1 LQITQVWYSVS
+1 M
-12 IASKQLRLFK
+12 RFFK
-22 GNALSQ
+22 GNALNQ
-28 DKPWLNSY
+28 DKPWLKSY
-36 PEGVPHQID
+36 PDGVPHQVD
-45 GAQFESLNDLFAQSF
+45 ESQFESLNDLFAQSF
-60 NQYGSRLAFDCMGK
+60 AQYGSRLAFDCMGK
-74 KITYQDLDELSW
+74 KITYKELDELSW
-86 DFAAYLQSQG
+86 QFAAYLQSQG
-96 LKKGDRVALMMPNL
+96 LNKGDRIALMMPNL

-127 VNVNPMYTARELA
+127 VNVNPMYTPRELA

-155 NFAHVFQSIQN
+155 NFAHVFQSIQDR
-166 QVSVKHVLVTNV
+166 VRVKHVLVTNV

-189 NAIVRH
+189 NWIIRH

-205 DGVISFKGALQQ
+205 SGVTSFQGALQK
-217 GKNTRASFTPVSI
+217 GKNARASFAPVSM

-268 LEPGIRGLRIEQL
+268 LEPGLRGLRIEQL

-314 PRDIAGFVKLLNGLK
+314 PRDIAGFVKLLKGLK

-341 NALMNHPKFTSID
+341 NALMNHPKFSSID

-370 SVAERW
+370 SVADRW
-376 QQLTGKPIAE
+376 QKLTGKPIAE

-406 FTGTIGLPLPGTDLL
+406 FTGTIGLPLPGTDIL
-421 ILDNEERLVAIGEPG
+421 ILDNEEHAVAIGEPG

-442 PQLMSGY
+442 PQLMASY

-458 SMTAQGFFKTGDI
+458 SMTVEGYFKTGDI
-471 AYMTADGYVKI
+471 AYMTQDGYVKI

-505 LATMPQVLEC
+505 LAMMPEVLEC
-515 AAVGVKDGPAGEAV
+515 AAVGVNDGPAGEAV
-529 KVFIVKK
+529 KVFIVRK
-536 DLGLTENQVLE
+536 DLGLTESQVLE

-562 EFRTELPKST
+562 EFRSELPKST
-572 VGKILRRELRDL
+572 VGKILRRELRD
-584 ES
+584 S

>member
-1 LQITQVWYSVS
+1 L
-12 IASKQLRLFK
+12 
-22 GNALSQ
+22 NQ

-36 PEGVPHQID
+36 PDGVPHQVD
-45 GAQFESLNDLFAQSF
+45 GTQFESLNDLFAQSF
-60 NQYGSRLAFDCMGK
+60 AQYGSRLAFDCMGK
-74 KITYQDLDELSW
+74 KITYKELDELSW
-86 DFAAYLQSQG
+86 QFAAYLQSQG
-96 LKKGDRVALMMPNL
+96 LGKGDRIALMMPNL

-155 NFAHVFQSIQN
+155 NFAHVFQSIQD
-166 QVSVKHVLVTNV
+166 QVSVKHVLVTSV

-189 NAIVRH
+189 NWIIRH

-205 DGVISFKGALQQ
+205 NGVSSFQEALQK
-217 GKNTRASFTPVSI
+217 GKNVRASFMPVSM

-268 LEPGIRGLRIEQL
+268 LEPGLRGLRIEQL

-306 ALNILVTN
+306 GLNILVTN
-314 PRDIAGFVKLLNGLK
+314 PRDIPGFVKLLKGLK
-329 EFHVFPA
+329 EFHIFPA

-341 NALMNHPKFTSID
+341 NALMNHPKFSSID

-370 SVAERW
+370 SVADRW
-376 QQLTGKPIAE
+376 QKLTGKPIAE

-406 FTGTIGLPLPGTDLL
+406 FTGTIGLPLPGTDIL
-421 ILDNEERLVAIGEPG
+421 ILDNEERSVAIGEPG

-442 PQLMSGY
+442 PQLMASY
-449 WNRDAETKQ
+449 WRRDTETKQ
-458 SMTAQGFFKTGDI
+458 SMTAHGFFKTGDI

-505 LATMPQVLEC
+505 LTMMPEVLEC

-536 DLGLTENQVLE
+536 DLGLTESQVLE

-562 EFRTELPKST
+562 EFRNELPKST
-572 VGKILRRELRDL
+572 VGKILRRELRDN
-584 ES
+584 

>member
-1 LQITQVWYSVS
+1 L
-12 IASKQLRLFK
+12 
-22 GNALSQ
+22 NQ

-36 PEGVPHQID
+36 PDGVPHQVD
-45 GAQFESLNDLFAQSF
+45 GTQFESLNDLFAQSF
-60 NQYGSRLAFDCMGK
+60 AQFGSRLAFDCMGK
-74 KITYQDLDELSW
+74 KITYKELDELSW
-86 DFAAYLQSQG
+86 QFAAYLQSQG
-96 LKKGDRVALMMPNL
+96 LSKGDRIALMMPNL

-155 NFAHVFQSIQN
+155 NFAHVFQSIQD

-189 NAIVRH
+189 NWIIRH

-205 DGVISFKGALQQ
+205 NGVSSFKEALQK
-217 GKNTRASFTPVSI
+217 GKNTRASFMPVSM

-268 LEPGIRGLRIEQL
+268 LEPGLRGLRIEQL

-306 ALNILVTN
+306 CLNILVTN
-314 PRDIAGFVKLLNGLK
+314 PRDISGFVKLLSGLK
-329 EFHVFPA
+329 EFHIFPA

-341 NALMNHPKFTSID
+341 NALMNHPKFSSIN

-370 SVAERW
+370 SVADRW
-376 QQLTGKPIAE
+376 QKLTGKPIAE

-406 FTGTIGLPLPGTDLL
+406 FTGTIGLPLPGTDIL
-421 ILDNEERLVAIGEPG
+421 ILDNEERSVPIGEPG

-442 PQLMSGY
+442 PQLMASY
-449 WNRDAETKQ
+449 WNRDTETKQ

-471 AYMTADGYVKI
+471 AYMNADGYVKI

-505 LATMPQVLEC
+505 LTMMPEVLEC
-515 AAVGVKDGPAGEAV
+515 AAVGVKDGAAGEAV

-536 DLGLTENQVLE
+536 DLGLTESQVLE

-572 VGKILRRELRDL
+572 VGKILRRELRDN
-584 ES
+584 

>member
-1 LQITQVWYSVS
+1 MNL
-12 IASKQLRLFK
+12 K
-22 GNALSQ
+22 GNPLNQ
-28 DKPWLNSY
+28 EKPWLNSY
-36 PEGVPHQID
+36 PNGVPHQID
-45 GAQFESLNDLFAQSF
+45 GSQFESLNDLFAKSL
-60 NQYGSRLAFDCMGK
+60 NQYGSRVAFDCMGK
-74 KITYQDLDELSW
+74 KITYKELDELSW
-86 DFAAYLQSQG
+86 QFAAYLQSSG
-96 LKKGDRVALMMPNL
+96 LKKGDRIALMMPNL

-155 NFAHVFQSIQN
+155 NFAHVFQSIQD
-166 QVSVKHVLVTNV
+166 QVRVKHVLVTNV

-189 NAIVRH
+189 NLIVRH
-195 VKKAVPSWSL
+195 VKKAVPTWSL
-205 DGVISFKGALQQ
+205 ESVLNFKEALQQ
-217 GKNTRASFTPVSI
+217 GKNTRASFEPVSI

-306 ALNILVTN
+306 GLNILVTN
-314 PRDIAGFVKLLNGLK
+314 PRDIGGFVKLLNGLK

-341 NALMNHPKFTSID
+341 NALMNHPKFSKID

-370 SVAERW
+370 SVADRW

-406 FTGTIGLPLPGTDLL
+406 FTGTIGLPLPGTDIL
-421 ILDNEERLVAIGEPG
+421 ILDNEEHSVAIGEPG

-499 NEIEEV
+499 NEVEEV
-505 LATMPQVLEC
+505 LATMPEVLEC

-536 DLGLTENQVLE
+536 DLGLTESQVLE

-556 KRPKFI
+556 KRPKLI